1 VPAAGRLSAG
11 GTSGQLWEELR
22 RRRHAP
28 AGGRRRRRRERARGV
43 PPGSG
48 DGPCRAGGPTR
59 EPVAQ
64 HVARAADNQPE
75 MGNSRPGCRLE
86 DVFSQARIA
95 PICSA
100 RQTRGRTFKPAAQM
114 RNSLG
119 APFVLQALSQK
130 PMNRARPLPA
140 LSPHPGNKRKAVNNR
155 RICRPLRPLAR
166 LRTALS
172 DGSHEAQ
179 LSLCTAGV
187 RGSISLWPATTGSKS
202 ARQGVGLP
210 LGSSRAV

>member
-1 VPAAGRLSAG
+1 MHGQSSGGHCLTTPSKRGDLGLPRGSVFRLATRLGGGAAAVARRPAVAHSVALPPGNQRQMG
-11 GTSGQLWEELR
+11 NKRPRG
-22 RRRHAP
+22 
-28 AGGRRRRRRERARGV
+28 RARRSL
-43 PPGSG
+43 PQ
-48 DGPCRAGGPTR
+48 
-59 EPVAQ
+59 AQ
-64 HVARAADNQPE
+64 TATSD
-75 MGNSRPGCRLE
+75 SRKCVQR
-86 DVFSQARIA
+86 
-95 PICSA
+95 
-100 RQTRGRTFKPAAQM
+100 RTFNPAAQM

-140 LSPHPGNKRKAVNNR
+140 LSPHPSNKRKAVNNR
-155 RICRPLRPLAR
+155 RICRPLRPLAQ

>member
-1 VPAAGRLSAG
+1 MPAAGRLSAG

-22 RRRHAP
+22 HSGMPLRGDAAG
-28 AGGRRRRRRERARGV
+28 AGGRGRVVSRRAAV
-43 PPGSG
+43 MA
-48 DGPCRAGGPTR
+48 RAGRAVRRGNQLPTLL
-59 EPVAQ
+59 PQPPTISPKWATG
-64 HVARAADNQPE
+64 ARAVAWR
-75 MGNSRPGCRLE
+75 MCSLRLE
-86 DVFSQARIA
+86 SH
-95 PICSA
+95 PS
-100 RQTRGRTFKPAAQM
+100 AAQDRRAGELSSRRHKM

-140 LSPHPGNKRKAVNNR
+140 LSPHPSNKRKAVNNR
-155 RICRPLRPLAR
+155 RRCRPLRPLAQ